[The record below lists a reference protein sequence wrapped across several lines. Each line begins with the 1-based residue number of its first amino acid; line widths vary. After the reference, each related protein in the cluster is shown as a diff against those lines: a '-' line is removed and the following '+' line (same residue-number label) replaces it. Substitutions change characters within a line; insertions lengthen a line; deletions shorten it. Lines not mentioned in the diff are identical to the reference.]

1 MTEIE
6 LKVFNNVKIRLQLSA
21 NVDKDALLEIL
32 VKEAINNIL
41 LYVGEDVLPT
51 KLEGVC
57 ENLTCAVYR
66 KVGAEG
72 MKSETVDSVTYTYA
86 ENALISFIP
95 FLDKYISNRDNISSR
110 VVRFY

>member
-1 MTEIE
+1 MTETE
-6 LKVFNNVKIRLQLSA
+6 LKVFANVKIRLQLSD
-21 NVDKDALLEIL
+21 NINKDTLLEIL
-32 VKEAINNIL
+32 VKEAIDNIL
-41 LYVGEDVLPT
+41 LYIGEDILPI

-72 MKSETVDSVTYTYA
+72 MKTETVDSVTYTYT

-95 FLDKYISNRDNISSR
+95 LLDKYISNRDNISSR
-110 VVRFY
+110 KARFY